1 MIELDQFD
9 IKILR
14 LLQGNARATT
24 VEIAE
29 AIGLSATPS
38 ARRVKRLED
47 EGVIE
52 GYVTLLNADM
62 LGAGLSVFV
71 NVRLRSQTPKSFDT
85 FEVEIRKMPEV
96 VECHLLTGNYD
107 YLLHVRVTDVKAYR
121 QFIRNRLIAI
131 DGIAET
137 QSSIALQ
144 QTKYTTALSLPPDAR
159 PRKRQSH
166 QARKRASR
174 I

>member
-1 MIELDQFD
+1 MIELDEFD

-14 LLQGNARATT
+14 FLQENARATT

-29 AIGLSATPS
+29 AIGLSATPC

-71 NVRLRSQTPKSFDT
+71 NVRLRNQTPQSFDT
-85 FEVEIRKMPEV
+85 FEVEIRNMPEV
-96 VECHLLTGNYD
+96 VECYLLTGNFD
-107 YLLHVRVTDVKAYR
+107 YLLHVRVANVEAYR
-121 QFIRNRLIAI
+121 LFIRNQLIAI
-131 DGIAET
+131 EGIAET

-144 QTKYTTALSLPPDAR
+144 ETKYTTALSLPPRER
-159 PRKRQSH
+159 PSQQVRKRV
-166 QARKRASR
+166 SR